1 MLTIKDINKLA
12 AQKGVSDVIVEK
24 DYILDWMLWGVAG
37 NSAMR
42 NNLVFKGGTALHKM
56 YFPDWRFSEDLD
68 FTTINS
74 VSEEQLKTQVSAV
87 ISSVTA
93 QSGIQLKLKSIERS
107 GDAGSDWSYEI
118 KVEYVGPRNQTTGP
132 LPIVLLHIT
141 HDELVMDEPY
151 EKLLLAP
158 YPDLP
163 TNPSLLVLTLE
174 EVLSE
179 KLRTCIHQRCYPK
192 DIYDTWRIV
201 KESGAFLNLP
211 QAVNFYKKKSAYRKF
226 APDSPAKPLSERI
239 ARLQPHWVAG
249 LKKQI
254 NNLPE
259 FQLVSDDIQ
268 SRIASLLK
276 LGRKTTTEGGC
287 MLESNYMMKYQKGDL
302 CVEVQGDKA
311 FVEDKFKWLLDLK
324 VPVGKS
330 DVPPSV
336 VKQTSDSIDS
346 SHTVAEQIAPTVSG
360 KPVSLAE
367 FLNSKQPKSHYEK
380 ILCFGYFF
388 EKMRQMTSFTLCD
401 IYSSYHEA
409 KEPLTKNFSPYI
421 ITLVRD
427 GRIMTAHE
435 KKDGKKAWQLTN
447 TGLQYVEQMPIK
459 K

>member
-24 DYILDWMLWGVAG
+24 DYILDWMLWGIAG

-74 VSEEQLKTQVSAV
+74 VSEERLKTQVSAV

-174 EVLSE
+174 EILSE

-211 QAVNFYKKKSAYRKF
+211 QAINFYKKKSAYRKF
-226 APDSPAKPLSERI
+226 APDSPARPLSERI

-276 LGRKTTTEGGC
+276 LGNKTTTEGGC

-311 FVEDKFKWLLDLK
+311 FVEEKFKWLLDLK
-324 VPVGKS
+324 VPHS
-330 DVPPSV
+330 ANISTPSA
-336 VKQTSDSIDS
+336 
-346 SHTVAEQIAPTVSG
+346 AEQP
-360 KPVSLAE
+360 
-367 FLNSKQPKSHYEK
+367 KQPTNNAVERPTSLGEFISLKQPQSHYDN
-380 ILCFGYFF
+380 ILCFGYFL
-388 EKMRQMTSFTLCD
+388 EKNKGMESFTLEEID
-401 IYSSYHEA
+401 GSYREA
-409 KEPLTKNFSPYI
+409 RIPPTKNFGPYMAHLI
-421 ITLVRD
+421 KT
-427 GRIMTAHE
+427 GQIMQAAE
-435 KKDGKKAWQLTN
+435 KKDSRKAWQLTD

>member
-1 MLTIKDINKLA
+1 MLAIKDINKLA
-12 AQKGVSDVIVEK
+12 AQKNVSDVIVEK
-24 DYILDWMLWGVAG
+24 DYILDWILWGIAG
-37 NSAMR
+37 NSTMR

-74 VSEEQLKTQVSAV
+74 VSEEQLKTQASSV
-87 ISSVTA
+87 ISSVAA
-93 QSGIQLKLKSIERS
+93 QSGIQLNLKSIERS
-107 GDAGSDWSYEI
+107 GDTFSDWSYEI
-118 KVEYVGPRNQTTGP
+118 KVEYIGPRNQATAP

-174 EVLSE
+174 EILSE

-226 APDSPAKPLSERI
+226 VPDSPAKPLSERI
-239 ARLQPHWVAG
+239 ARLHPHWVTG
-249 LKKQI
+249 LQKQI

-268 SRIASLLK
+268 SRIASLMK
-276 LGRKTTTEGGC
+276 LGDKITSEGGN

-311 FVEDKFKWLLDLK
+311 FVEEKFKWLLDLK
-324 VPVGKS
+324 VPTS
-330 DVPPSV
+330 TNTPAPSITEPQ
-336 VKQTSDSIDS
+336 KPQIDNTS
-346 SHTVAEQIAPTVSG
+346 A

-367 FLNSKQPKSHYEK
+367 FINLKHPSSHSDY
-380 ILCFGYFF
+380 ILCFGYYL
-388 EKMRQMTSFTLCD
+388 EKSKNVTSFNLEEIDACYRD
-401 IYSSYHEA
+401 ARI
-409 KEPLTKNFSPYI
+409 PPTKNYNQYVGY
-421 ITLVRD
+421 LVKA
-427 GRIMTAHE
+427 GHIMQAPE
-435 KKDGKKAWQLTN
+435 KKDSRKAWQLTN
-447 TGLQYVEQMPIK
+447 TALRYVEQMPAK